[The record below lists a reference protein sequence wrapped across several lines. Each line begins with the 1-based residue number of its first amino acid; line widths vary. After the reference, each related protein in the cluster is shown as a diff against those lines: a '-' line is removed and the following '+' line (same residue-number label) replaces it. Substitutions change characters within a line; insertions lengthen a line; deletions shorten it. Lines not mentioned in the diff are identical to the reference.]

1 MAQVAGGGRGG
12 GAGVKQVVGEEEK
25 AGVEQVGEE
34 EEKAGGCSYDTQVLL
49 QSHRSIFIHTF

>member
-34 EEKAGGCSYDTQVLL
+34 EEKAGGFDDTQVLL